1 MGEVKASAN
10 PVRSV
15 LVVGG
20 GSAGWMAAAWLRQA
34 FRDGSLAIELV
45 ESEEIGIV
53 GVGEATIPAIKRFNR
68 GLGFDEAQFVRDTQA
83 TFKLGIEFVNWG
95 RKGHRYFHPFGSFG
109 KDFDSLPLE
118 QYWIKLFLE
127 GKAPSL
133 DGLAAANTAAARG
146 RFSHPLKGN
155 ANVWSKWDYAYHF
168 DASLYAAHLR
178 KWAEGLGVVRHEGR
192 IVDVTQDSESGHVRS
207 VKLSDGRELSAD
219 LFVDCSGFRA
229 LLIEQTLKS
238 GFEDWSHWLPC
249 DRALAVPT
257 ESAPGNPTPFTRS
270 TAQEAGWQ
278 WRIPLQHRIGNG
290 HVFASAFTSEDRAAE
305 LLLETVDTKPR
316 AEPRLLKF
324 KAGQRKNPWV
334 KNVVSLGL
342 AAGFLEPLES
352 TSIHLVQSAVRRL
365 VTYFPTRN
373 FDPLSIDEYNR
384 ATRVEWEGIRDFIVL
399 HYCATE
405 RDDTEFWKYCS
416 AMEVPESLQRVI
428 DHFRNAG
435 RFAGPA
441 HNLFTKSSWFAVFM
455 GQFVEPRGY
464 HPLVDSRGDV
474 DAAAYFATITDWVD
488 RTVDGMPEHGEF
500 ITRNC
505 KAPMAA

>member
-20 GSAGWMAAAWLRQA
+20 GSAGWMAAAWLRHA

-68 GLGFDEAQFVRDTQA
+68 GLGFDEAQFVRGTEA

-207 VKLSDGRELSAD
+207 VRLSDGRELSAD

-290 HVFASAFTSEDRAAE
+290 HVFSSAFTSEDRAAE

-342 AAGFLEPLES
+342 AAGFLE
-352 TSIHLVQSAVRRL
+352 IG
-365 VTYFPTRN
+365 
-373 FDPLSIDEYNR
+373 R
-384 ATRVEWEGIRDFIVL
+384 ASCRERV
-399 HYCATE
+399 
-405 RDDTEFWKYCS
+405 
-416 AMEVPESLQRVI
+416 
-428 DHFRNAG
+428 
-435 RFAGPA
+435 
-441 HNLFTKSSWFAVFM
+441 
-455 GQFVEPRGY
+455 
-464 HPLVDSRGDV
+464 
-474 DAAAYFATITDWVD
+474 
-488 RTVDGMPEHGEF
+488 
-500 ITRNC
+500 
-505 KAPMAA
+505 